1 MVKIKTRKAIKKR
14 FRFTK
19 KGKIK
24 MPRAFRGHL
33 LSGKSR
39 KRKRSSRKAAYV
51 TKGDAK
57 KIKRLLPYG

>member
-1 MVKIKTRKAIKKR
+1 MVKVKTRKAVKKR

-39 KRKRSSRKAAYV
+39 KRKRSSRKSSYV